1 VKFAERL
8 GVAWQVLIDR
18 RYLHVPRGHPYSPLP
33 SPDDLDRVE
42 ADPGGATVSDDA
54 FPGIDLRLDRQWSLV
69 TELIA
74 ANPDMA
80 AWMASD
86 EPARY
91 RYDNTWFTGSDAL
104 VCALVIAYL
113 APARIVEVGC
123 GYSSAL
129 ALDVADRTGASS
141 TVTFIDPDPQRL
153 RSLVAA
159 TDLDGRLEP
168 TPVQDVD
175 PAIFRDLRAGDVLC
189 IDSSHVMRAGS
200 DVHYLLL
207 EVIPTLA
214 SDVWIHVHDVFAAFS
229 YPRRWLRSGV
239 AVNEAYALRALLV
252 GNTGLEVVLWN
263 AALEIHDPQRWAGV
277 VAGLPPAQVET
288 GGLWIRTTGGAAGH

>member
-8 GVAWQVLIDR
+8 GVAWQILTDR

-69 TELIA
+69 DELMSSF
-74 ANPDMA
+74 PDMV
-80 AWMASD
+80 AWIASD
-86 EPARY
+86 DPVRY

-104 VCALVIAYL
+104 LCALVVARL
-113 APARIVEVGC
+113 TPARIVEVGC

-129 ALDVADRTGASS
+129 LLDVIDRTGAPCD
-141 TVTFIDPDPQRL
+141 VTFIDPDPQRL

-159 TDLDGRLEP
+159 SDLAGRLESK
-168 TPVQDVD
+168 PVQDVD
-175 PAIFRDLRAGDVLC
+175 ASVFGDLCAGDVLC

-200 DVHYLLL
+200 DVHHLLL

-214 SDVWIHVHDVFAAFS
+214 SGVWIHVHDVFAAFS

-252 GNTGLEVVLWN
+252 GNAGLEVALWN
-263 AALEIHDPQRWAGV
+263 AALEIDDPQRWAGV
-277 VAGLPPAQVET
+277 VAGLPPSPVET
-288 GGLWIRTTGGAAGH
+288 GGMWVRTTGGAVGH